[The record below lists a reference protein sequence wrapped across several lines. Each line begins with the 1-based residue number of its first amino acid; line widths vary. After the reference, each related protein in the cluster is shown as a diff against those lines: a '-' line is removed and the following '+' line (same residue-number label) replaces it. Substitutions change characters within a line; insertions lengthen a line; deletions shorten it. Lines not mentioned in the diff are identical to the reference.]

1 MNYLISTKNILLD
14 GNNYEQIISGKNF
27 LYLKKNFY
35 KKVKKKKINYYIFG
49 NISGY
54 YTKDNNFKKINLN
67 KIIKFINIKNISYL
81 DGVFTIIKLYEKIF

>member
-35 KKVKKKKINYYIFG
+35 KKVKKKKLIIIFLV
-49 NISGY
+49 I
-54 YTKDNNFKKINLN
+54 
-67 KIIKFINIKNISYL
+67 
-81 DGVFTIIKLYEKIF
+81 